1 MLVRP
6 VAAGAL
12 FLWLW
17 AEPSGLTAPQPAASS
32 DVTAQE
38 IGQAMRLGRSSDTE
52 RARFHALY
60 QIPVTEPFIESLD
73 VITEYRRLV
82 LIAEERFAAGNWA
95 FTTDARAGAEALRPW
110 RQQLAIRMRVR
121 FRPTDLYTKGL
132 PAVSIIIGPSTAQV
146 LPLSMTTDPQ
156 YALRSSPKEQFTPIA
171 GMIVEAAFDA
181 AAVGRRA
188 QPMLVSGPGTLELRR
203 TVDFAR
209 MR

>member
-1 MLVRP
+1 MLCRLAF
-6 VAAGAL
+6 AAAL
-12 FLWLW
+12 GVSL
-17 AEPSGLTAPQPAASS
+17 AASL
-32 DVTAQE
+32 DGLAAQDLTAQE
-38 IGQAMRLGRSSDTE
+38 IGHAMRLGRSSDTE

-60 QIPVTEPFIESLD
+60 QIPVAEPFVESLD
-73 VITEYRRLV
+73 VVTEYRRMV
-82 LIAEERFAAGNWA
+82 LIAEERFAAGDWA

-110 RQQLAIRMRVR
+110 RQKLAIRMRVR

-132 PAVSIIIGPSTAQV
+132 PAVSIIVGPSTAQV

-171 GMIVEAAFDA
+171 GMVVEATFDA
-181 AAVGRRA
+181 ATVGRRA
-188 QPMLVSGPGTLELRR
+188 QPILISGPGTLELRR